1 MATDAAFDADG
12 IIACIYVFGGGL
24 SMLLCLLVLF
34 CFAGTPAISRFPAS
48 MMGWRLV
55 CDTILSAQA
64 RISSPCLLYFSPSRS
79 AALAR
84 PLTRAGAV
92 AGDVPDP

>member
-55 CDTILSAQA
+55 CDTILSAPA
-64 RISSPCLLYFSPSRS
+64 RSSSLSLLPLLLSEPFRRACSPTH
-79 AALAR
+79 
-84 PLTRAGAV
+84 TR
-92 AGDVPDP
+92 